1 MQTINFGRLT
11 NLVVRNGQ
19 PTYDP
24 PPKIIRE
31 IKFGGENGPLR
42 EFAKEDYLLKD
53 QVVELFRHLQKLG
66 DGTVQSLDIK
76 RGLPF
81 RMTVEGIAD

>member
-19 PTYDP
+19 PIYDP

-31 IKFGGENGPLR
+31 IKFGGENGPHI
-42 EFAKEDYLLKD
+42 EFAKEDYVLKD
-53 QVVELFRHLQKLG
+53 QVVELFHHLQKLG
-66 DGTVQSLDIK
+66 DGTVQSLEIK

-81 RMTVEGIAD
+81 RMTVEETAA